1 MTPSNWPGPGPG
13 LGQGLFIIGSDTG
26 VGKTTIA
33 VALARLA
40 IRRGRRPVP
49 YKPVETGCDPT
60 PLDAERL
67 WRAAGCPV
75 PLDEVCPFALPL
87 PAAPSAA
94 AAARGV
100 RIDLDDLDRRARA
113 LAPKG
118 DLLIVEGAGGLLVP
132 YNGGQTTADLAQR
145 LALPVVVVGRVALG
159 TVNHVSLTLSEL
171 GRRHAPI
178 AGVVLVQ
185 TTPDR
190 QPHEASNAP
199 LIRDVTGIA
208 PFGVFPY
215 LPVAER
221 EDPDRLADALVGAVS
236 PTALAQLLGEPLSR
250 SPDLPARSRGPGSS
264 GR

>member
-1 MTPSNWPGPGPG
+1 MTPSNRPGAG
-13 LGQGLFIIGSDTG
+13 LGPGLFIIGSDTG

-40 IRRGRRPVP
+40 LRRARRPIP

-75 PLDEVCPFALPL
+75 PLAEVCPFALPL

-94 AAARGV
+94 AAALDL
-100 RIDLDDLDRRARA
+100 RIDLNDLARRAHA
-113 LAPKG
+113 LASKG

-132 YNGGQTTADLAQR
+132 YDGGQTTADLVQH

-171 GRRHAPI
+171 ARRQVPI

-185 TTPDR
+185 TTRDR
-190 QPHEASNAP
+190 QPHEASNAT

-215 LPVAER
+215 LPDTER
-221 EDPDRLADALVGAVS
+221 EDPERLADALVRAVS
-236 PTALAQLLGEPLSR
+236 PSALAQLFGEPISR
-250 SPDLPARSRGPGSS
+250 SAT
-264 GR
+264 